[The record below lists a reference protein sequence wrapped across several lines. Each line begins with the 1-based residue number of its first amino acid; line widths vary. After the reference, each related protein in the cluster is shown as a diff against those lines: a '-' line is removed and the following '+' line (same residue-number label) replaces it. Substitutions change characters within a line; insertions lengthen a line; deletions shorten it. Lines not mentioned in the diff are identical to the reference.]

1 MLKSAHDM
9 SPAAEVAAENDAY
22 RRRLANEVIEMLPE
36 DRAEAYGDLKL
47 AIDILKLTPKPQPID
62 D

>member
-9 SPAAEVAAENDAY
+9 SPAEVAAKNDAY

-36 DRAEAYGDLKL
+36 DRTEAYGVLKL

-62 D
+62 N

>member
-1 MLKSAHDM
+1 M
-9 SPAAEVAAENDAY
+9 SPAEVAAKNDAY

-36 DRAEAYGDLKL
+36 DRAEAYGVLKL